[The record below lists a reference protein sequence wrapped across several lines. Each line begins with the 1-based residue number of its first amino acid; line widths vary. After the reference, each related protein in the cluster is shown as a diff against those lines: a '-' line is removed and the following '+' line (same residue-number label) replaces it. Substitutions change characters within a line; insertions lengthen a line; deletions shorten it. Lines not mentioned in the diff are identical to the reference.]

1 MKHLLFQLY
10 GPMASWGE
18 IAVGEHRRSGVAPSK
33 SAIIGLLCAAL
44 GIRREEEERH
54 RELSNAY
61 GVAVRVDHRGELLR
75 DYHTTQVPPATRG
88 KRYYTRKDEMSAEKL
103 NTILSQRDYRV
114 DAVYVVALW
123 QHSDVAPYSLDVL
136 SEALKTPQ
144 FHLYLG
150 RKSCPLALPVFA
162 QVIEADTLAHAFNLS
177 SFPDFLQSL
186 SASDL
191 LEYVWEA
198 HPQAGIEATMVYPRR
213 DNVLSRKRWQFR
225 ERDEFYAA
233 ITPVEDA

>member
-44 GIRREEEERH
+44 GIQREEDAHH
-54 RELSNAY
+54 RELSDAY
-61 GVAVRVDHRGELLR
+61 GVAIRVDGRGELLR
-75 DYHTTQVPPATRG
+75 DYHTTQVPPSTRG
-88 KRYYTRKDEMSAEKL
+88 KRYYTRKDEMSAKKL

-114 DAVYVVALW
+114 DALYVVALW
-123 QHSDVAPYSLDVL
+123 QHSDVAPYSLDAL
-136 SEALKTPQ
+136 AEALQSPQ

-162 QVIEADTLAHAFNLS
+162 QVMDADTLAQAFDLA

-186 SASDL
+186 SSRDL
-191 LEYVWEA
+191 LEFFWEA
-198 HPQAGIEATMVYPRR
+198 HPNAGIEATMVYPRR
-213 DNVLSRKRWQFR
+213 DNVLSRTRWQFR

-233 ITPVEDA
+233 ISSVEDS